1 MTLKHN
7 EAHRLTSMRFIGKVC
22 LIYKAANTD
31 RGVKITNPKRNG
43 YVLKIAAKKNT
54 DSKLK
59 NVQHADTA
67 TNAALACFSFYKRLT
82 SASG

>member
-7 EAHRLTSMRFIGKVC
+7 EAHRLKAMLFIGKVC
-22 LIYKAANTD
+22 LLYKVANVG
-31 RGVKITNPKRNG
+31 RGVKITNPKGNG
-43 YVLKIAAKKNT
+43 YVLKIAAQKNK

-59 NVQHADTA
+59 NGQHADTA

-82 SASG
+82 STSE